1 MEENKISNII
11 LDYCEG
17 DTDKYWLEFPRDDL
31 PKMVDDIK
39 ELLIKEI
46 RRLKEENAELKD
58 QIEFD
63 NGKLGGFC

>member
-1 MEENKISNII
+1 MIEKNKIQNII

-17 DTDKYWLEFPRDDL
+17 KHHLEFSRDDL

-46 RRLKEENAELKD
+46 RDYAEHVDDACNCIRGL
-58 QIEFD
+58 
-63 NGKLGGFC
+63 

>member
-46 RRLKEENAELKD
+46 RDSAEHVDDACNCISGL
-58 QIEFD
+58 
-63 NGKLGGFC
+63 

>member
-17 DTDKYWLEFPRDDL
+17 RHHLEFSRDDL

-46 RRLKEENAELKD
+46 RDYAEHVDDACNCISGL
-58 QIEFD
+58 
-63 NGKLGGFC
+63 

>member
-1 MEENKISNII
+1 MKESEISNII

-17 DTDKYWLEFPRDDL
+17 KQHLEFSRDDL

-46 RRLKEENAELKD
+46 RDYAEHVDDACNCIRGL
-58 QIEFD
+58 
-63 NGKLGGFC
+63 

>member
-1 MEENKISNII
+1 MNEKNKIKNII
-11 LDYCEG
+11 LGYCEG

-46 RRLKEENAELKD
+46 RDYAVHVDDACNCISGL
-58 QIEFD
+58 
-63 NGKLGGFC
+63 